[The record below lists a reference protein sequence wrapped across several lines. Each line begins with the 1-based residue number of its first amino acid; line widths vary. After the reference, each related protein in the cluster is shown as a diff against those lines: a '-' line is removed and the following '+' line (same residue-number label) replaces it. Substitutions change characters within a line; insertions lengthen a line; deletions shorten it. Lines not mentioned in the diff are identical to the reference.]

1 MFLSSANIYFI
12 RKQGEKKMQFDQHIE
27 TNPKF
32 YLISWKLLEL
42 EKANN
47 LTITRFIQVKLTTF
61 FLPKSF
67 PQKTHSLW
75 RASCVAKE
83 VKNHFLF
90 ANTKGSTTNS
100 ALQTTFTSCSSSS
113 WPYDGEHEW
122 KLPVFYAN
130 HHKRIKTIIMDL
142 WAYFQG
148 YFAENVDSSYQTK
161 LRGVSAMF

>member
-67 PQKTHSLW
+67 PQKKNPFFLTSKLCRKRSQKPFSLCKYERLHYEFSFTDNIYLVLQFLLTIRW
-75 RASCVAKE
+75 GTWMEAASFLCKSSQ
-83 VKNHFLF
+83 KNKDNYYGFMSIFSRLF
-90 ANTKGSTTNS
+90 CRECG
-100 ALQTTFTSCSSSS
+100 L
-113 WPYDGEHEW
+113 
-122 KLPVFYAN
+122 
-130 HHKRIKTIIMDL
+130 
-142 WAYFQG
+142 
-148 YFAENVDSSYQTK
+148 
-161 LRGVSAMF
+161 